1 MQGQENE
8 EKKEFEEEPYD
19 LLVIP
24 TKAYDDQKPGTSG
37 LRKKV
42 KKFEKENYLENFIQS
57 IFDCLDRT
65 IGCTL
70 VLGGDGRYYNDVA
83 IKKII
88 RMSAANL
95 VAKVIIGIDGIMS
108 TPNVSHTIRKMK
120 AYGGIILTAS
130 HNPGGPNED
139 FGVKYNG
146 ENGGP
151 APSAITDK
159 IFEISKKIET
169 YKIAKQEIPERVDLK
184 KVGTYTW
191 AGMEIEVID
200 AVADYVEMCK
210 TVFDFDKIKPFVN
223 RDDFSMI
230 FDCLHGVAGP
240 FATAVFDKELGLD
253 GASINNVPKPDFGGG
268 HPDPNLKYA
277 HDLVERMGLGA
288 EVPEDDAKIPD
299 FGAAADGDADRN
311 MITGKKFFV
320 TPSDSVAIIAANF
333 ACIPYF
339 KGSLKGVARSMPTSG
354 ALDFVAQKLKLPF
367 YEVPTGWKY
376 FGNLMDDGKLS
387 ICGEESFGTGS
398 DHVREKD
405 GIWAVLAWLQILAS
419 KNKDGQKLVG
429 VQDVVEAHWK
439 EFGRN
444 YYTRYDYETV
454 DKSAA
459 EKMMEHLRKKCK
471 EYTDETKKIDSFT
484 IKTANEFEYKDPV
497 DQSVARK
504 QGIRFIMEDN
514 SRIIFRLSG
523 TGSVGATIRLYIEK
537 FEPGTGNLGMKTA
550 DALAPLVKIA
560 LGISDIQTFTGRSE
574 PTVIT

>member
-1 MQGQENE
+1 MMR
-8 EKKEFEEEPYD
+8 KKEFEEEPYD

-42 KKFEKENYLENFIQS
+42 KHFQQENYLENFIQS

-70 VLGGDGRYYNDVA
+70 VLGGDGRFYNDEA

-95 VAKVIIGIDGIMS
+95 VAKVIVGRNGIMS
-108 TPNVSHTIRKMK
+108 TPNVSQVIRKMK

-151 APSAITDK
+151 APSTITDK

-169 YKIAKQEIPERVDLK
+169 YKIAKQMIPDRVDLN

-200 AVADYVEMCK
+200 CVADYVDMCK
-210 TVFDFDKIKPFVN
+210 EVFNFDKIKSFVN
-223 RDDFSMI
+223 RDDFSMV
-230 FDCLHGVAGP
+230 FDAMHGVAGP
-240 FATAVFDKELGLD
+240 FATAIFDKELGLA
-253 GASINNVPKPDFGGG
+253 GASYNSVPKPDFNGG

-277 HDLVERMGLGA
+277 HDLVEKMGLGQ

-311 MITGKKFFV
+311 MICGKKFFV
-320 TPSDSVAIIAANF
+320 TPSDIVA
-333 ACIPYF
+333 
-339 KGSLKGVARSMPTSG
+339 KK
-354 ALDFVAQKLKLPF
+354 LDVKM

-405 GIWAVLAWLQILAS
+405 GIWAVLSWLSILAS
-419 KNKDGQKLVG
+419 KNKDGSKLVS
-429 VQDVVEAHWK
+429 VEDIVNEHWK
-439 EFGRN
+439 EYGRN

-454 DKSAA
+454 DKDAA
-459 EKMMEHLRKKCK
+459 EKMMEHLRSKTK
-471 EYTDETKKIDSFT
+471 EFSDSNDDVKLDGFVID
-484 IKTANEFEYKDPV
+484 KANEFEYKDPV
-497 DQSVARK
+497 DGAAARK
-504 QGIRFIMEDN
+504 QGIRFIMTDA

-537 FEPGTGNLGMKTA
+537 FEPGTGNLAMKTA

-560 LGISDIQTFTGRSE
+560 LSISDLQKFTG
-574 PTVIT
+574 